1 MEGKPPAP
9 HCLLELLSQFRG
21 LRGPDDGPEVQLREG
36 IIRTLD
42 SQRVAEAQAF
52 DDRQVSIEERGQQA
66 SLDDI
71 PRVRS
76 APLLGVFEPLAQMLG
91 EQLPL
96 GEVPYPP
103 RVQPFL
109 LKKVAAAAVGQGSGG
124 GPSVGSASNE
134 RECPYPGIA
143 DQHVA
148 QLAADPAEQCDRKT
162 GAGHEGVGER
172 QAVEAALARRL
183 CHHGIA
189 GQHLNQLGVHLDA
202 HRVVPA
208 RNVRHGPGRGRRS
221 ASVPIASWRSISST
235 YQRTPSRQRSTS
247 ATASRHGLPI
257 SQTNKRASRSRWR
270 TIVSIAAVT
279 RSRRSAK
286 PTFDHAAC

>member
-1 MEGKPPAP
+1 VSRWLEDAGRCDVRRGVLPAKEAPRTHRAAVEGKPPAL

-21 LRGPDDGPEVQLREG
+21 LPGPDHRPEVQLREG

-52 DDRQVSIEERGQQA
+52 DDWHVRIEECGQQA

-109 LKKVAAAAVGQGSGG
+109 LEKGGAAPRPLD
-124 GPSVGSASNE
+124 GPPTTASAPTRGLLIRASPSFPPIPLSSVTGRPARAMKAWASV
-134 RECPYPGIA
+134 RQWKPPW
-143 DQHVA
+143 
-148 QLAADPAEQCDRKT
+148 L
-162 GAGHEGVGER
+162 GVFGTP
-172 QAVEAALARRL
+172 ALA
-183 CHHGIA
+183 G
-189 GQHLNQLGVHLDA
+189 
-202 HRVVPA
+202 
-208 RNVRHGPGRGRRS
+208 S
-221 ASVPIASWRSISST
+221 
-235 YQRTPSRQRSTS
+235 
-247 ATASRHGLPI
+247 
-257 SQTNKRASRSRWR
+257 
-270 TIVSIAAVT
+270 
-279 RSRRSAK
+279 
-286 PTFDHAAC
+286 